1 MIKWFIPS
9 YPKKIEIIDSYINH
23 LLHIFPNDLLKDKKI
38 VVDLSNGA
46 TQKTTP
52 IVLEKLGAKIHIL
65 NSGTG
70 KINDRVGSEYPQF
83 LSHQVK
89 HLNAD
94 FGFAHDGDGDRV
106 IFCGSR
112 GEIIP
117 GDKILGLLAIHE
129 EKKGRLTNKGLVATI
144 HSNSGLDA
152 SLKSHGIDLL
162 RTDVG
167 DRNVAKLMRDRNI
180 NLGGESSGHIVA
192 SNYLPTGDGLLS
204 ALMTARA
211 SYESNQ
217 SIDYLSNQ
225 IILWPCIEGS
235 FKVKEK
241 VPISNCKDLHTELKK
256 WKISLKTKVD
266 YCCAIQAQ
274 NRKLDYLLKLQKN
287 RKLRK
292 HLLILQK

>member
-1 MIKWFIPS
+1 MEPLKKPRRLFWKS
-9 YPKKIEIIDSYINH
+9 LVPKFTYSIQ
-23 LLHIFPNDLLKDKKI
+23 
-38 VVDLSNGA
+38 VQV
-46 TQKTTP
+46 
-52 IVLEKLGAKIHIL
+52 
-65 NSGTG
+65 

-94 FGFAHDGDGDRV
+94 FGFAHDGDGDRF
-106 IFCGSR
+106 IFCNSK

-152 SLKSHGIDLL
+152 SLKSHDIDLL

-241 VPISNCKDLHTELKK
+241 VPISNCKDLHTELKMEEK
-256 WKISLKTKVD
+256 FKNKGRLFSYSGTEPKIRLLVEATEKQKAQKAFAHLAKIIEKT
-266 YCCAIQAQ
+266 
-274 NRKLDYLLKLQKN
+274 L
-287 RKLRK
+287 
-292 HLLILQK
+292 